1 MDWNWF
7 FSSFS
12 QSAAA
17 LIGIIGAFIISRL
30 LGLNEKISATISH
43 FDQLLIDFNHLKASI
58 SIRHFSWYT
67 NLSVFYDS
75 DLKDSIENGEFENL
89 NQVEILNK
97 IYQNNSNLFKIDDS
111 VLEAFNKLYEE
122 YRPRHIPVQEGFSI
136 IQRKLLSKI
145 APVGLWDSLNAE
157 REAINQ
163 LEVESHTLIQHFQQ
177 NLQDL
182 NSFIST
188 IKPLRI
194 IIIILMISFPLT
206 VIYSLHFM
214 PVPNN
219 EELAITFNPIVIIQ
233 SIFTIKFLLLFIL
246 FCTVEGILC
255 YFLIQTY
262 QLDHKL
268 VLAIQ
273 TNSDDLRNMKNYS
286 EYFKEK

>member
-43 FDQLLIDFNHLKASI
+43 FDKLLIDFNHLKASI
-58 SIRHFSWYT
+58 SIRRFSWYT
-67 NLSVFYDS
+67 NLNVLYDN
-75 DLKDSIENGEFENL
+75 DLEDSIENGDFENL
-89 NQVEILNK
+89 NQAEILNR
-97 IYQNNSNLFKIDDS
+97 IYQNNSNQFKIDDA
-111 VLEAFNKLYEE
+111 VLDAFNELYEK
-122 YRPRHIPVQEGFSI
+122 YRPRHAPMQPGFEIRVTKI
-136 IQRKLLSKI
+136 ISKI
-145 APVGLWDSLNAE
+145 PPAGLWDNLDDE

-163 LEVESHTLIQHFQQ
+163 LEVESHTLIHHFQQ
-177 NLQDL
+177 NLLDL
-182 NSFIST
+182 KSFIGA

-194 IIIILMISFPLT
+194 INIILMISFPLT

-219 EELAITFNPIVIIQ
+219 VEPVITFNPIVIMH

-246 FCTVEGILC
+246 FCAVEGILC
-255 YFLIQTY
+255 YFLIQTS

-268 VLAIQ
+268 VLAIKN
-273 TNSDDLRNMKNYS
+273 NSDDLRNIESYS
-286 EYFKEK
+286 EYFKE